1 MQIWRPHRLAAGG
14 ARRALCALFL
24 PSLFLTGMSLPV
36 MSLTGLL
43 LIGQSF
49 LAGPAFAKTVF
60 LVCDG
65 EFMTS
70 STMQG
75 PTKTDQFDGALYL
88 SVEADE
94 FAVRRVKLLPF
105 ERSTRLAAIDLMP
118 HPRSSD
124 DGRMTVFTSTE
135 DELVIEQTESRGKM
149 VNALVGDDPLALT
162 PESLHVMNL
171 RLNRF
176 SGYINISWHDH
187 QVREVKPEGALRSIK
202 KRYSHSKTF
211 AADCNTMQQ
220 RIF

>member
-1 MQIWRPHRLAAGG
+1 MQIGRPHKLAAGMM
-14 ARRALCALFL
+14 RCALCVL
-24 PSLFLTGMSLPV
+24 SM
-36 MSLTGLL
+36 TGLS
-43 LIGQSF
+43 LIGLSF
-49 LAGPAFAKTVF
+49 LAGPAMAKTLF

-65 EFMTS
+65 EFITS
-70 STMQG
+70 TAINV
-75 PTKTDQFDGALYL
+75 PIETDQFDGALYL
-88 SVEADE
+88 SVEADD

-118 HPRSSD
+118 HPRSTN
-124 DGRMTVFTSTE
+124 DGRVTVFTSTE
-135 DELVIEQTESRGKM
+135 DELVIEQTEARGKM

-176 SGYINISWHDH
+176 SGYITISWQDH

-202 KRYSHSKTF
+202 KRCSNSKTF
-211 AADCNTMQQ
+211 SADCNTMKQ

>member
-1 MQIWRPHRLAAGG
+1 M
-14 ARRALCALFL
+14 
-24 PSLFLTGMSLPV
+24 
-36 MSLTGLL
+36 
-43 LIGQSF
+43 
-49 LAGPAFAKTVF
+49 AKTVF

-65 EFMTS
+65 EFITS
-70 STMQG
+70 TAING
-75 PTKTDQFDGALYL
+75 PIETDQFDGALYL
-88 SVEADE
+88 SVEADD

-118 HPRSSD
+118 HPRSTD
-124 DGRMTVFTSTE
+124 DGRVTVFTSTE
-135 DELVIEQTESRGKM
+135 DELVIEQTEARGKM

-176 SGYINISWHDH
+176 SGYITISWQDH

-202 KRYSHSKTF
+202 KRYSNSKTF
-211 AADCNTMQQ
+211 SADCNTMKQ

>member
-1 MQIWRPHRLAAGG
+1 MIRC
-14 ARRALCALFL
+14 ALCVL
-24 PSLFLTGMSLPV
+24 SM
-36 MSLTGLL
+36 TGLS
-43 LIGQSF
+43 LIGLSF
-49 LAGPAFAKTVF
+49 LAGPAMAKTVF

-65 EFMTS
+65 EFITS
-70 STMQG
+70 TAING
-75 PTKTDQFDGALYL
+75 PIETDQFDGALYL
-88 SVEADE
+88 SVEADD

-124 DGRMTVFTSTE
+124 DGWMTVFTSTE
-135 DELVIEQTESRGKM
+135 DELVINQTESRGKM

-162 PESLHVMNL
+162 PGSLHVMNL

-176 SGYINISWHDH
+176 SGYITISWHDH

-220 RIF
+220 RIFLLMRRLGYCGVPVAAA

>member
-1 MQIWRPHRLAAGG
+1 MQIGRPHKLAAGMM
-14 ARRALCALFL
+14 RCALCVL
-24 PSLFLTGMSLPV
+24 SM
-36 MSLTGLL
+36 TGLS
-43 LIGQSF
+43 LIGLSF
-49 LAGPAFAKTVF
+49 LAGPAMAKTVF

-65 EFMTS
+65 EFITS
-70 STMQG
+70 TAING
-75 PTKTDQFDGALYL
+75 PIETDQFDGALYL
-88 SVEADE
+88 SVEADD

-118 HPRSSD
+118 HPRSTD
-124 DGRMTVFTSTE
+124 DGRVTVFTSTE
-135 DELVIEQTESRGKM
+135 DELVIEQTEARGKM

-176 SGYINISWHDH
+176 SGYITISWQDH

-202 KRYSHSKTF
+202 KRYSNSKTF
-211 AADCNTMQQ
+211 SADSNTMKQ

>member
-1 MQIWRPHRLAAGG
+1 MQIGRPHKLAAGMM
-14 ARRALCALFL
+14 RCALCVL
-24 PSLFLTGMSLPV
+24 SM
-36 MSLTGLL
+36 TGLS
-43 LIGQSF
+43 LIGLSF
-49 LAGPAFAKTVF
+49 LAGPAMAKTLF

-65 EFMTS
+65 EFITS
-70 STMQG
+70 TAINV
-75 PTKTDQFDGALYL
+75 PIETDQFDGALYL
-88 SVEADE
+88 SVEADD

-118 HPRSSD
+118 HSRSTD
-124 DGRMTVFTSTE
+124 DGRVTVFTSTE
-135 DELVIEQTESRGKM
+135 DELVIEQTEARGKM

-176 SGYINISWHDH
+176 SGYITISWQDH

-202 KRYSHSKTF
+202 KRCSNSKTF
-211 AADCNTMQQ
+211 SADCNTMKQ

>member
-14 ARRALCALFL
+14 PRRALCALF
-24 PSLFLTGMSLPV
+24 LPV

-70 STMQG
+70 SSMQG

-88 SVEADE
+88 SVEAND

-118 HPRSSD
+118 HPRSTD
-124 DGRMTVFTSTE
+124 DGRVTVFTSTE
-135 DELVIEQTESRGKM
+135 DELVIEQTEARGKM
-149 VNALVGDDPLALT
+149 VNALVGDDQLALT
-162 PESLHVMNL
+162 PESLHVMYL

-176 SGYINISWHDH
+176 SGYITISWQDH

-202 KRYSHSKTF
+202 KCYSNSKSF
-211 AADCNTMQQ
+211 SADCNTMKQ

>member
-1 MQIWRPHRLAAGG
+1 MQIGRPHKLAAGMM
-14 ARRALCALFL
+14 RCALCVL
-24 PSLFLTGMSLPV
+24 SM
-36 MSLTGLL
+36 TGLS
-43 LIGQSF
+43 LIGLSF
-49 LAGPAFAKTVF
+49 LAGSAMAKTVF
-60 LVCDG
+60 LVCDR
-65 EFMTS
+65 EFITS
-70 STMQG
+70 TAING
-75 PTKTDQFDGALYL
+75 PIETDQFDGALYL
-88 SVEADE
+88 SVEADD

-124 DGRMTVFTSTE
+124 DGRVTVFTSTE

-176 SGYINISWHDH
+176 SGFITISWQDH

-211 AADCNTMQQ
+211 AADCNTMKQ

>member
-1 MQIWRPHRLAAGG
+1 MQIGRPHKLAAGMM
-14 ARRALCALFL
+14 RCALCVL
-24 PSLFLTGMSLPV
+24 SM
-36 MSLTGLL
+36 TGLS
-43 LIGQSF
+43 LIGLSF
-49 LAGPAFAKTVF
+49 LAGPAMAKTLF

-65 EFMTS
+65 EFITS
-70 STMQG
+70 TAING
-75 PTKTDQFDGALYL
+75 PIETDQFDGALYL
-88 SVEADE
+88 SVEADD

-118 HPRSSD
+118 HSRSTD
-124 DGRMTVFTSTE
+124 DGRVTVFTSTE
-135 DELVIEQTESRGKM
+135 DELVIEQTEARGKM

-176 SGYINISWHDH
+176 SGYITISWQDH

-202 KRYSHSKTF
+202 KRCSNSKTF
-211 AADCNTMQQ
+211 SADCNTMKQ

>member
-1 MQIWRPHRLAAGG
+1 MQIGRPHKLAAGMM
-14 ARRALCALFL
+14 RCALCVL
-24 PSLFLTGMSLPV
+24 SM
-36 MSLTGLL
+36 TGLS
-43 LIGQSF
+43 LIGLSF
-49 LAGPAFAKTVF
+49 LAGPAMAKTVF

-65 EFMTS
+65 EFITS
-70 STMQG
+70 TAING
-75 PTKTDQFDGALYL
+75 PIETDQFDGALYL
-88 SVEADE
+88 SVEADD

-118 HPRSSD
+118 HPRSTD
-124 DGRMTVFTSTE
+124 DGRVTVFTSTE
-135 DELVIEQTESRGKM
+135 DELVIEQTEARGKM

-176 SGYINISWHDH
+176 SGYITISWQDH

-202 KRYSHSKTF
+202 KRYSNSKTF
-211 AADCNTMQQ
+211 SADCNTMKQ

>member
-1 MQIWRPHRLAAGG
+1 MQIGRPHKLAAGMM
-14 ARRALCALFL
+14 RCALCVL
-24 PSLFLTGMSLPV
+24 SM
-36 MSLTGLL
+36 TGL
-43 LIGQSF
+43 SF
-49 LAGPAFAKTVF
+49 LAGSAMAKTVF

-65 EFMTS
+65 EFITS
-70 STMQG
+70 TAING
-75 PTKTDQFDGALYL
+75 PIETDQFDGALYL
-88 SVEADE
+88 SLEADD

-118 HPRSSD
+118 HPRSTN
-124 DGRMTVFTSTE
+124 DGRVTVFTSTE
-135 DELVIEQTESRGKM
+135 DELVIEQTEARGKM

-176 SGYINISWHDH
+176 SGYITISWQDH

-202 KRYSHSKTF
+202 KRCSNSKTF
-211 AADCNTMQQ
+211 SADCNTMKQ